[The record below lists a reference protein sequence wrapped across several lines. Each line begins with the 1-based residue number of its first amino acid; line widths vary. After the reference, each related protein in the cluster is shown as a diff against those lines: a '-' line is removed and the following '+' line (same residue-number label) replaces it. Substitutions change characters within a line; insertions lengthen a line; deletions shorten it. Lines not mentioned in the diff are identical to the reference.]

1 MLEILGITGPI
12 YLTILIGA
20 AAVHFGLFQKADM
33 QPLGKF
39 VLYLALPCL
48 IFNALSQRDFQ
59 QILNLTYLASYA
71 TGTLVVIGL
80 GLLWTRRVTGLSA
93 IASIYATMGMS
104 CPNSGFV
111 GFPVLL
117 LTLPMIAPTAFALNL
132 LAENLLVIPMLLL
145 MAETAAHAGAE
156 RRHIF
161 GQLLRRLIFNPLI
174 LAIIAGGIAAWCQW
188 RPPEPI
194 GRTIALFAQ
203 ASIALSLL
211 VIGGT
216 LVGLPLKGMQRQVIP
231 IVLGKLIVHPLA
243 VFVALWLFS
252 ALGIGHLSTELR
264 QAVVLLAAM
273 PTTSIYPILAQRH
286 GLDGISAAA
295 LLATTLGSF
304 FTLNIL
310 IWLIHI
316 GWI

>member
-1 MLEILGITGPI
+1 MLDILAITGPI

-20 AAVHFGLFQKADM
+20 TAVHVGLFKKTDM
-33 QPLGKF
+33 LPLGKF

-59 QILNLTYLASYA
+59 QILNLTYLSSYA
-71 TGTLVVIGL
+71 TGTLLVIGL
-80 GLLWTRRVTGLSA
+80 GLLWARCVTGLPTV
-93 IASIYATMGMS
+93 ASIYVAMGMS

-117 LTLPMIAPTAFALNL
+117 LTLPMAAPTAFALNL
-132 LAENLLVIPMLLL
+132 LAENLLVISMLLL

-161 GQLLRRLIFNPLI
+161 GQLLRRLVFNPLI

-188 RPPEPI
+188 RLPEPI
-194 GRTIALFAQ
+194 SRTITLFAQ

-231 IVLGKLIVHPLA
+231 IMLGKLIVHPLA
-243 VFVALWLFS
+243 VFAALRLYT
-252 ALGIGHLSTELR
+252 ALGIGHLSTELQ
-264 QAVVLLAAM
+264 QAMVLLAAM
-273 PTTSIYPILAQRH
+273 PTMSIYPILAQRH
-286 GLDGISAAA
+286 GLDGVSAAA

-310 IWLIHI
+310 IWLIHT